1 LRLFA
6 DRGYE
11 ETSIRA
17 IVAKARVNQAAINY
31 HFGGKD
37 GLYREFADG
46 FSRPHQ
52 ATASIAE
59 GALAAEVAD
68 HQHDQRYVHGARALP
83 AVRLL
88 SKSEVLAITSVT
100 FPMIW
105 SWMRAG
111 TFPRSR
117 VVGGKSMW
125 RSDEIDAWLAALPV
139 RALKGD
145 DVEAVT

>member
-1 LRLFA
+1 MDFEKYAPRICGQLFA
-6 DRGYE
+6 PSPSNGEHR
-11 ETSIRA
+11 R
-17 IVAKARVNQAAINY
+17 
-31 HFGGKD
+31 
-37 GLYREFADG
+37 
-46 FSRPHQ
+46 
-52 ATASIAE
+52 

-68 HQHDQRYVHGARALP
+68 HQHDQRYAHGARALP

-100 FPMIW
+100 FPTIW